1 MLALASLVFLAQA
14 EPADPTIAELL
25 ARGLAIVERRAV
37 SNPYAGIRREELV
50 LERPGERWRCTRWS
64 DGTVRCAPARPEGG

>member
-1 MLALASLVFLAQA
+1 MPALATVALLALA

-25 ARGLAIVERRAV
+25 ARGLAIVERRTV

-64 DGTVRCAPARPEGG
+64 DGTARCAPAAPEGG